1 MSARHSV
8 KLLASR
14 AFGEPDAD
22 TPLEEIIG
30 YRLKSLSHA
39 VRQGLDESLR
49 RQNLRV
55 SFAHIPVLFVA
66 RREPGIPGA
75 QLARRLSVTAQSMST
90 ILKRLEGQGY
100 IERKPH
106 PHNRRAECWYVT
118 QAGVRQLDLSRRAL
132 QAVLDRMLMFLSEP
146 EKRQLMALLERCLRG
161 LEPERPAAP
170 AAEALKTP
178 MRRARAS
185 RRRLGEVAGR
195 S

>member
-14 AFGEPDAD
+14 AFAEPDAD

-100 IERKPH
+100 IERQPH

-118 QAGVRQLDLSRRAL
+118 QAGVRQLDLSRRAGR
-132 QAVLDRMLMFLSEP
+132 AVLDRMLTHLSET
-146 EKRQLMALLERCLRG
+146 EKRQLVALIERCLDG
-161 LEPERPAAP
+161 LEPERSHTPAMP
-170 AAEALKTP
+170 VTPRRGRAA
-178 MRRARAS
+178 
-185 RRRLGEVAGR
+185 RRLDASAGGR
-195 S
+195 A